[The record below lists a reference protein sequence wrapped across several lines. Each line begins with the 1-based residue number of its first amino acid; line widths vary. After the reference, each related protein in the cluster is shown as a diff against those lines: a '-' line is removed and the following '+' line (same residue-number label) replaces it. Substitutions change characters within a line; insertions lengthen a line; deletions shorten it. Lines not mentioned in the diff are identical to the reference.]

1 MIVKYRGEEIDV
13 EYDVIGDY
21 RMATYENPAEHPD
34 IVITAINYKD
44 VDIMPI
50 LSEEE
55 IDLIYEEVYENYD

>member
-1 MIVKYRGEEIDV
+1 MIVKYRGEKLDI

-21 RMATYENPAEHPD
+21 RMATYENPAEYPD
-34 IVITAINYKD
+34 IIITAINYKD

-55 IDLIYEEVYENYD
+55 IDLIYEEVFENYD